1 MLIRHDESLLLVID
15 VQERLAP
22 AIEGG
27 GQVVQRAELL
37 LRAAKRL
44 GVPMLATEQYRK
56 GLGLTLAVLCEQL
69 PPERRIEKLAF
80 SAWQEPAFAEAL
92 KGEGKRQILVAGM
105 ECHVC
110 VLQTVLDL
118 LDAGYEVFLIRDA
131 VGSRKAIDREAGLA
145 RMERAGAVPVT
156 AEMVVFEWL
165 GRAGT
170 PEFKDLIDLIK

>member
-1 MLIRHDESLLLVID
+1 MLIRRDESLLLIID
-15 VQERLAP
+15 MQERLAP

-27 GQVVQRAELL
+27 GQLVQRAELL

-44 GVPMLATEQYRK
+44 GVPMLASEQYRN

-80 SAWQEPAFAEAL
+80 SAWREPAFAEAIRA
-92 KGEGKRQILVAGM
+92 EGKRQILVAGM

-118 LDAGYEVFLIRDA
+118 IGAGYEVFLLRDA
-131 VGSRKAIDREAGLA
+131 VGSRKAVDRAAGLA
-145 RMERAGAVPVT
+145 RMEAAGAVPVT
-156 AEMVVFEWL
+156 SEMAVFEWL
-165 GRAGT
+165 ERAGT